1 MSGAPAS
8 GGDAAAPLFT
18 VLVPLYRT
26 PGDHFR
32 EMLDSVLAQTEPSF
46 EVVLVDDGSEDA
58 ALSALLADAA
68 AADPRVRV
76 VALPENQGISGA
88 SAAGLDAA
96 RGEFVALLDHDD
108 TLEARALAV
117 VRDAIA
123 RFPDV
128 DVLYTDEDQLHEGEV
143 SPIFHK
149 PVFSPE
155 RLRGQN
161 YTGHLSIYRR
171 SLLAEVGGFRLGYDG
186 SQDYDLVLRATERA
200 RRVVHIPDVVYH
212 WRIHRSSVSHRSDN
226 APVFDAARRALADH
240 LERVGI
246 DGEVEQVHPTG
257 VYRIRR
263 RLAETPPVTI
273 VIPTRGTRSV
283 VRGAERVLVVDAV
296 ASVLEKTT
304 YPDVDVLVVADS
316 ATPQQV
322 RDDLVALAPD
332 KVRVLE
338 YPFPFSY
345 SEKINRG
352 VLSARAD
359 LLVLLNDDVE
369 IITGDWLET
378 MVALMAPDVGM
389 VGAKLLYEDG
399 TVQHLGLHVG
409 RGDVGHVG
417 EGEPA
422 DAPGPYSSYWV
433 DREVSGVTGACA
445 LVPRHV
451 FEEVG
456 GLTTELPVNFN
467 DVDFGFKIL
476 DAGYRILVTPH
487 AVLHHFESRSR
498 RRGAALWEV
507 ATFRRRWGHR
517 LRADEFWRHQVAAP
531 GPESRV
537 PFGRGPLDG
546 PRPAAGPAAGD

>member
-1 MSGAPAS
+1 MNTPPA
-8 GGDAAAPLFT
+8 GTGDAAAPVFT

-26 PGDHFR
+26 PADHFR
-32 EMLDSVLAQTEPSF
+32 EMLNSVLAQTEPSF
-46 EVVLVDDGSEDA
+46 EVVLVDDGSDDA
-58 ALSALLADAA
+58 ALSALLDQAA
-68 AADPRVRV
+68 AQDPRVRV
-76 VALPENQGISGA
+76 VALAENQGISGA

-108 TLEARALAV
+108 ILEPRALAV
-117 VRDAIA
+117 VREAIA
-123 RFPDV
+123 RIPDA

-171 SLLAEVGGFRLGYDG
+171 SLLTEVGGFRLGYDG
-186 SQDYDLVLRATERA
+186 SQDYDVVLRATERA
-200 RRVVHIPDVVYH
+200 RRVVHIPEAVYH

-226 APVFDAARRALADH
+226 APVFDAARRALTDH
-240 LERVGI
+240 LARVGI
-246 DGEVEQVHPTG
+246 AGEVEQVHATG

-263 RLAETPPVTI
+263 TLTETPPVTI
-273 VIPTRGTRSV
+273 VIPTRGTPSV

-296 ASVLEKTT
+296 ASVLRRTT
-304 YPDVDVLVVADS
+304 YPDFDVLVVADA

-322 RDDLVALAPD
+322 REDLFALAPD
-332 KVRVLE
+332 KVRVVDFP
-338 YPFPFSY
+338 YPFSY
-345 SEKINRG
+345 SDKINRG
-352 VLSARAD
+352 VLRARAD
-359 LLVLLNDDVE
+359 LVLLLNDDVE
-369 IITGDWLET
+369 IVTGDWLET
-378 MVALMAPDVGM
+378 MVALLAPDVGM

-399 TVQHLGLHVG
+399 AVQHLGLHVG
-409 RGDVGHVG
+409 RGDVGHVA
-417 EGEPA
+417 EGEAA
-422 DAPGPYSSYWV
+422 DAPGPYSSYWI

-445 LVPRHV
+445 LVPRRV

-498 RRGAALWEV
+498 RRGSALWEV
-507 ATFRRRWGHR
+507 ATLRRRWGHR
-517 LRADEFWRHQVAAP
+517 LRSDDFWRHSVAAP
-531 GPESRV
+531 DVGDRV
-537 PFGRGPLDG
+537 PYRPGASAGPG
-546 PRPAAGPAAGD
+546 SAAGTGGGD